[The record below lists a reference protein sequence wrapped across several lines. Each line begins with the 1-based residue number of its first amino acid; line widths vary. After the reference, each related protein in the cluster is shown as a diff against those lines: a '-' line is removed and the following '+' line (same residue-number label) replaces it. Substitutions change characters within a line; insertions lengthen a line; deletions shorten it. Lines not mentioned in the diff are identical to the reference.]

1 MSTGKKDT
9 INILDLPDEIV
20 LAIIRKLNMINVLY
34 SLVGVNQRF
43 DRLVLDPLYVHH
55 LDLTVTS
62 LLNNNFSVG
71 KKVLDRI
78 CEEIL
83 PRISNNIKKII
94 LDQHSMERILPAI
107 VFSQLY
113 SLTLSTLQPD
123 ALLPYLTELTL
134 YLSIRRIEST
144 YIDGTHLYDEIL
156 IHMPQLKKFNFNIY
170 TLVFNKDI
178 KINLPSNNDI
188 QQSFVK
194 RGYQQIDSYTHKRST
209 INVSTCHIYSL
220 PYQFDNFF
228 NMNCHFPGG
237 IFEKVQCVVM
247 TDKEHPFERELF
259 QIMSHS
265 FPFLRQ
271 LAMCNYEPQ
280 KRKQH
285 SSENDKDSSTI
296 SNTDKDKKV
305 NRKQLGAFGNNS
317 LMMKLLE
324 LKRSLYQIHKSS
336 LNSSENDRF
345 EQVFSTTLM
354 CMKSVLRLT
363 FLIGG
368 ILWTTGNILSI
379 FVIRIN
385 DLGMSTLLWCTTNML
400 VGWASGHFG
409 WFGLSPENV
418 EKPILNYI
426 GVIITCLSGIA
437 FLGIR
442 TIKQEE
448 IIQNLEEEQQPILQS
463 SPIVTT
469 CNDATPIDTPTITIS
484 SSTNLYK
491 CIIGCILA
499 IIAGI
504 LFGFIFIP
512 STYIQDHPN
521 IYQTASKNGLHYVF
535 AMYSGIFFSSMF
547 YYLIYIVCKV
557 IISGIMWSIAQVG
570 FLIANSVLSQTIS
583 FPLITIG
590 PGTIA
595 IFYFKEIF
603 GRRNYLII
611 IIGTLLRII
620 SAILIILSK
629 PIPR

>member
-1 MSTGKKDT
+1 
-9 INILDLPDEIV
+9 
-20 LAIIRKLNMINVLY
+20 
-34 SLVGVNQRF
+34 
-43 DRLVLDPLYVHH
+43 
-55 LDLTVTS
+55 
-62 LLNNNFSVG
+62 
-71 KKVLDRI
+71 
-78 CEEIL
+78 
-83 PRISNNIKKII
+83 
-94 LDQHSMERILPAI
+94 
-107 VFSQLY
+107 
-113 SLTLSTLQPD
+113 
-123 ALLPYLTELTL
+123 
-134 YLSIRRIEST
+134 
-144 YIDGTHLYDEIL
+144 
-156 IHMPQLKKFNFNIY
+156 
-170 TLVFNKDI
+170 
-178 KINLPSNNDI
+178 
-188 QQSFVK
+188 
-194 RGYQQIDSYTHKRST
+194 
-209 INVSTCHIYSL
+209 
-220 PYQFDNFF
+220 
-228 NMNCHFPGG
+228 
-237 IFEKVQCVVM
+237 M

-259 QIMSHS
+259 QMMSHS

-271 LAMCNYEPQ
+271 LAICNYEPQ

-285 SSENDKDSSTI
+285 SSVIITFPHLRSIDLQKENDKDSSTI

-324 LKRSLYQIHKSS
+324 SIRSLYQIHKSS

-345 EQVFSTTLM
+345 EQVFSTTLI
-354 CMKSVLRLT
+354 

-385 DLGMSTLLWCTTNML
+385 GLGMSMLLWCTTNML

-409 WFGLSPENV
+409 WFGLLPENV
-418 EKPILNYI
+418 EKPILNCI

-448 IIQNLEEEQQPILQS
+448 IIQNLEEEEQQPILQS

-491 CIIGCILA
+491 RIIGCILA

-547 YYLIYIVCKV
+547 YYLIYIVCKGNRPYLHIESIFPV
-557 IISGIMWSIAQVG
+557 IISGIMWGIAQVG
-570 FLIANSVLSQTIS
+570 FLVANSVLSQTIS

-611 IIGTLLRII
+611 IIGTLLRIL

>member
-1 MSTGKKDT
+1 MSTGKKDA

-20 LAIIRKLNMINVLY
+20 LAIIRKLNMIDVLY
-34 SLVGVNQRF
+34 SLVDVNQRF

-123 ALLPYLTELTL
+123 ALLPYLTGDTKLRYLLTNQITHLNIDILDQVTTELNNENESNIFTLILSIGKCVTDLTFSQWLCYKHTWISIFHLPSTSCVSSTLTKLNINVNTFDDCL
-134 YLSIRRIEST
+134 YLLDDHLDSLSSIIINIRKISAPLLD
-144 YIDGTHLYDEIL
+144 IDNT
-156 IHMPQLKKFNFNIY
+156 
-170 TLVFNKDI
+170 
-178 KINLPSNNDI
+178 
-188 QQSFVK
+188 
-194 RGYQQIDSYTHKRST
+194 
-209 INVSTCHIYSL
+209 
-220 PYQFDNFF
+220 
-228 NMNCHFPGG
+228 
-237 IFEKVQCVVM
+237 
-247 TDKEHPFERELF
+247 
-259 QIMSHS
+259 
-265 FPFLRQ
+265 
-271 LAMCNYEPQ
+271 
-280 KRKQH
+280 
-285 SSENDKDSSTI
+285 ENDKDSSTI

-385 DLGMSTLLWCTTNML
+385 GLGMSMLLWCTTNML

-409 WFGLSPENV
+409 WFGLLPENV
-418 EKPILNYI
+418 EKPILNCI
-426 GVIITCLSGIA
+426 GVIITCLSGMA

-491 CIIGCILA
+491 RIIGCILA

-504 LFGFIFIP
+504 LFYFIFIP

-547 YYLIYIVCKV
+547 YYLIYIVCK
-557 IISGIMWSIAQVG
+557 GIAQAG
-570 FLIANSVLSQTIS
+570 FLVANSILSQTIS